1 MTDKSKAAKTLA
13 RELGQALKQSNQELP
28 HSILLE
34 IVAKTL
40 GSRTWHAFQAQL
52 EASKAPVP
60 GHAPTQAP
68 EEPWNPLHGFKSNA
82 QFLADHGGSCPACG
96 CGDVSGESF
105 DVDDNV
111 ASQEIGCT
119 ECEAVWY
126 ANYQLTGY
134 AMDREAAPRLYD
146 KFVEM
151 VVEWLETEL
160 GDDAQMEM
168 DEVILDW
175 CAAVRVPDL
184 NNSADPTAQEGLIED
199 AETRASSINNG
210 GLTAQVD
217 FLWAELKTR
226 KKMLEYLDEKLDVRL
241 DTLKFKP

>member
-1 MTDKSKAAKTLA
+1 MTDKTKAAKTLA

-52 EASKAPVP
+52 EASKAPAPV
-60 GHAPTQAP
+60 HAPTQPP
-68 EEPWNPLHGFKSNA
+68 EEPWNPLHGFKTDV
-82 QFLADHGGSCPACG
+82 QFLSDHGGSCPVCG
-96 CGDVSGESF
+96 CGEVSGESF
-105 DVDDNV
+105 DIEDNV
-111 ASQEIGCT
+111 ASQEVGCT
-119 ECEAVWY
+119 ECDAVWY

-134 AMDREAAPRLYD
+134 AMDRDAAPLLNA

-151 VVEWLETEL
+151 VVEWLEEEL

-168 DEVILDW
+168 DEVILDL
-175 CAAVRVPDL
+175 CVADRVFAP
-184 NNSADPTAQEGLIED
+184 NESANPSTQEAIIED
-199 AETRASSINNG
+199 AETRASGINNG

-226 KKMLEYLDEKLDVRL
+226 KKMLEYLDEKLDVSL
-241 DTLKFKP
+241 ATLTFNP